1 MELWDKLKDKWS
13 QRASEDDYTEYDEGY
28 DTSSSAVTEEE
39 AGYGFSRYSNDRYES
54 EKTSSP
60 IGIHRLP
67 AGNLNIIQPTSV
79 QDVIHDVVELLKNDS
94 IVILNLTK
102 LENGQR
108 TRIVDFVSGVVA
120 AIGGNL
126 VEASPFTY
134 TATPKS
140 VSVSSDNQSVAGV
153 EDYMS
158 GVSNS

>member
-1 MELWDKLKDKWS
+1 MNFFDNLKGILS
-13 QRASEDDYTEYDEGY
+13 QNSEDREYDEYTDEDYGY
-28 DTSSSAVTEEE
+28 EGNVATQPE
-39 AGYGFSRYSNDRYES
+39 ADDYGYKNDRYES
-54 EKTSSP
+54 EKAP

-67 AGNLNIIQPTSV
+67 AGNLNIIQPTCV

-102 LENGQR
+102 IENGQR

-140 VSVSSDNQSVAGV
+140 VSVSNENQSVAGV
-153 EDYMS
+153 EGYMS
-158 GVSNS
+158 GTSNS